1 MICDAWNIKSWLL
14 LFPPHLLLF
23 PPHLPDQSLPKPPE
37 LSNEVAKE
45 KDPFPVIPIF
55 DGNKS
60 ASHDYCVD
68 PGKKIMEPPPY
79 SPLTPNCN
87 VWDEGEAGSDAQ
99 EVGSCLVKH
108 VMGTLSNN
116 VKHLILWSDSCSG
129 QNRNIKLTLMLKA
142 LLNDHPTLQK
152 ISLWF
157 NVENLIWLKISTA
170 TMYRKR
176 QEL

>member
-1 MICDAWNIKSWLL
+1 
-14 LFPPHLLLF
+14 
-23 PPHLPDQSLPKPPE
+23 
-37 LSNEVAKE
+37 
-45 KDPFPVIPIF
+45 
-55 DGNKS
+55 
-60 ASHDYCVD
+60 
-68 PGKKIMEPPPY
+68 MEPPPY

-152 ISLWF
+152 ISLRF
-157 NVENLIWLKISTA
+157 LESGHSFFPNDSDFGRIECALKFQQRLYTEKDYMDIMKNCKKNKPMRVNRMLKDDFLSSANLEK
-170 TMYRKR
+170 K
-176 QEL
+176 